1 MLEYLFIFNC
11 LWIWYLNRKQYLHC
25 IKMWSV
31 EIRNS
36 NAWIVTL
43 FLELRLF
50 FANEWIILF
59 LILLW
64 EYFLS
69 LFLLQTV
76 MMVTYEI
83 TNSTVMNRLCI
94 LRKRQI
100 KNQNIFLF
108 ASIIFLLYFFQI
120 VQDVRKF
127 LLATNEIVI
136 MDFHRFPKGFEVWD
150 RDRDLISGL
159 R

>member
-1 MLEYLFIFNC
+1 
-11 LWIWYLNRKQYLHC
+11 
-25 IKMWSV
+25 
-31 EIRNS
+31 
-36 NAWIVTL
+36 
-43 FLELRLF
+43 
-50 FANEWIILF
+50 
-59 LILLW
+59 
-64 EYFLS
+64 
-69 LFLLQTV
+69 
-76 MMVTYEI
+76 MVTYEI

-136 MDFHRFPKGFEVWD
+136 MDFHRFPKGFEV
-150 RDRDLISGL
+150 
-159 R
+159 